1 MELSNRLRRMLWPP
15 MKRLAA
21 PVWRALQ
28 WRVERVVD
36 ERVGT
41 RLGDLERRCDAP
53 LNQIAST
60 NAVLREAAR
69 RNTGLGEELADL
81 RERVQ
86 RLEEAAAGGSTRSHE
101 LGPARVVQGTPG
113 GRSRSA

>member
-1 MELSNRLRRMLWPP
+1 MEVSNPLRRMLWPRL
-15 MKRLAA
+15 KRLAA

-28 WRVERVVD
+28 WRIERVVD
-36 ERVGT
+36 ERVGN
-41 RLGDLERRCDAP
+41 RLGELERRCDAP

-69 RNTGLGEELADL
+69 QNAGLVEEITEL
-81 RERVQ
+81 RERVR
-86 RLEEAAAGGSTRSHE
+86 RLEEAAAGGSTRTHE
-101 LGPARVVQGTPG
+101 IGSARVVQGTPG